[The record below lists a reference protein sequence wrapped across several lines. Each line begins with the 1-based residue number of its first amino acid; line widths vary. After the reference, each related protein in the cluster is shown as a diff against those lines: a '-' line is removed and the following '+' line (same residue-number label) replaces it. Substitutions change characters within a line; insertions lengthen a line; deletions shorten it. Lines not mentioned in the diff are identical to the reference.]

1 MRQVRTESMSDSDWD
16 WDRMDAAAVALADVD
31 PVLAASLLELFE
43 VTVRSSISEDG
54 VGALESIRTPARL
67 DIARVGDA
75 AAIRLTFF
83 GGTTWVGWDGT
94 DDDARSQVRELA
106 RSAAANV
113 SGDHWINGDGW
124 RSRTEYGEP

>member
-1 MRQVRTESMSDSDWD
+1 MPDGEWD
-16 WDRMDAAAVALADVD
+16 WDQMEAAAVAFADVD
-31 PVLAASLLELFE
+31 PDLATSLLELFE
-43 VTVRSSISEDG
+43 VTVHDALTEDER
-54 VGALESIRTPARL
+54 GAFHAIRTPARL
-67 DIARVGDA
+67 DVARVGDA

-113 SGDHWINGDGW
+113 SGDHWIDGDGW
-124 RSRTEYGEP
+124 RSRTESGGP